1 MSDYSRF
8 IAWDARCTDRGGYG
22 MTPGDTMHLGL
33 RDYNE
38 MYPCPNGLPVQTGG
52 PQGSKA
58 WQKRVA
64 KAKRDIEQWNSEQR
78 VVLLAESITDEQFEV
93 WLKAIGESQLCP
105 QR

>member
-22 MTPGDTMHLGL
+22 MTPGDTMYLGL

-52 PQGSKA
+52 PQNSEH
-58 WQKRVA
+58 WRSRVA
-64 KAKRDIEQWNSEQR
+64 SAKRFIDQWNLEIQMQS
-78 VVLLAESITDEQFEV
+78 VVWTEADLTELV
-93 WLKAIGESQLCP
+93 KIGANADVE
-105 QR
+105 

>member
-8 IAWDARCTDRGGYG
+8 VSWDARCTDRGGYG

-52 PQGSKA
+52 PQASEH
-58 WQKRVA
+58 WRSRVA
-64 KAKRDIEQWNSEQR
+64 SAKRFIDQWNLEIQMQS
-78 VVLLAESITDEQFEV
+78 VVWTEADLTELV
-93 WLKAIGESQLCP
+93 KIGTNADVE
-105 QR
+105 